1 MTRHPTLPRALR
13 ANALASLVT
22 GCAGVLMAAPL
33 VQTIGL
39 IPGESFQVLGG
50 LLLVHTGVLLWATG
64 RASITF
70 WTRLNIV
77 GLVCYVAALTTL
89 VIFAPIAT
97 PLGRGLVAADALL
110 VAALALWQVRALSR
124 SAPQPAQ

>member
-1 MTRHPTLPRALR
+1 MTRYPTLPRALR

-64 RASITF
+64 RASIAF
-70 WTRLNIV
+70 WARLNIA
-77 GLVCYVAALTTL
+77 GLVGYILLLIAAQTLGDVASPT
-89 VIFAPIAT
+89 
-97 PLGRGLVAADALL
+97 GRALL
-110 VAALALWQVRALSR
+110 ALDAFVVLLLALWQARGLTVSK
-124 SAPQPAQ
+124 PQPAQ